1 MPAGVIAG
9 LRRQQ
14 AQAWFGDLI
23 DEELRRRFY
32 SDPQVTIRLNETRQ
46 ALLDGQITAVQA
58 AQALFRAAEC
68 SATRFN
74 PEPAKN

>member
-1 MPAGVIAG
+1 
-9 LRRQQ
+9 
-14 AQAWFGDLI
+14 LI

-32 SDPQVTIRLNETRQ
+32 NDPQVTIRLDETRQ
-46 ALLDGQITAVQA
+46 ALLEGQITAVQA
-58 AQALFRAAEC
+58 AQALFRAAEF